1 MVPIEKLVNHT
12 PEMKHIRFFS
22 VHGNKTVRSMTAM
35 GRWGAH
41 ILAQSCKVY
50 LIQEAE
56 VKNPAGMSR
65 HGQQSVLI

>member
-1 MVPIEKLVNHT
+1 
-12 PEMKHIRFFS
+12 
-22 VHGNKTVRSMTAM
+22 MTAM

-56 VKNPAGMSR
+56 VQNPAGMSR